1 MVRSNAT
8 TVEEYLNELAPDR
21 REQIEAVRNVVLD
34 KLPEGYAESMNWG
47 MISWEIPLERY
58 PKTYNKQPLM
68 YAALASQ
75 KNYMSLY
82 LMCVYTHDGTQTEFE
97 RRFKASG
104 KKLNMGKSCVRFKTT
119 DDLPMDLIADTVAS
133 TSVDDYIKSYEAARK
148 KSRSRAQPTPLTKNL
163 NNLIAERCWS
173 GRTGTTGNR
182 VCLQGHQGFES
193 LPLRQIHTPSLP
205 LRTEIIPL

>member
-1 MVRSNAT
+1 MRSNAT

-119 DDLPMDLIADTVAS
+119 DDLPMGLIADTVAS
-133 TSVDDYIKSYEAARK
+133 TSVDDYIKSYEAARRK
-148 KSRSRAQPTPLTKNL
+148 K
-163 NNLIAERCWS
+163 
-173 GRTGTTGNR
+173 
-182 VCLQGHQGFES
+182 
-193 LPLRQIHTPSLP
+193 
-205 LRTEIIPL
+205 

>member
-1 MVRSNAT
+1 MRSNAA

-21 REQIEAVRNVVLD
+21 REQIEAVRDVVLD
-34 KLPEGYAESMNWG
+34 KLPKGYAESMNWG

-148 KSRSRAQPTPLTKNL
+148 KKV
-163 NNLIAERCWS
+163 EV
-173 GRTGTTGNR
+173 GRNQR
-182 VCLQGHQGFES
+182 L
-193 LPLRQIHTPSLP
+193 
-205 LRTEIIPL
+205 

>member
-1 MVRSNAT
+1 MVRSNAA

-47 MISWEIPLERY
+47 MISWEIPLDRY
-58 PKTYNKQPLM
+58 PKTYNNQPLM

-82 LMCVYTHDGTQTEFE
+82 LMCVYVHHGTQTEFE

-148 KSRSRAQPTPLTKNL
+148 KK
-163 NNLIAERCWS
+163 
-173 GRTGTTGNR
+173 
-182 VCLQGHQGFES
+182 
-193 LPLRQIHTPSLP
+193 
-205 LRTEIIPL
+205 

>member
-1 MVRSNAT
+1 MKPCAT
-8 TVEEYLNELAPDR
+8 LCLITC
-21 REQIEAVRNVVLD
+21 
-34 KLPEGYAESMNWG
+34 PEGYAESMNWG

-58 PKTYNKQPLM
+58 PKTYNNQPLM

-82 LMCVYTHDGTQTEFE
+82 LMCVYVHDGTQTEFE

-148 KSRSRAQPTPLTKNL
+148 KK
-163 NNLIAERCWS
+163 
-173 GRTGTTGNR
+173 
-182 VCLQGHQGFES
+182 
-193 LPLRQIHTPSLP
+193 
-205 LRTEIIPL
+205 

>member
-1 MVRSNAT
+1 MVRSNAA

-21 REQIEAVRNVVLD
+21 REQIESVRNVVLD
-34 KLPEGYAESMNWG
+34 KLPKGYAESMNWG

-97 RRFKASG
+97 RRLKASG

-148 KSRSRAQPTPLTKNL
+148 KK
-163 NNLIAERCWS
+163 
-173 GRTGTTGNR
+173 
-182 VCLQGHQGFES
+182 
-193 LPLRQIHTPSLP
+193 
-205 LRTEIIPL
+205 

>member
-1 MVRSNAT
+1 MKPCAT
-8 TVEEYLNELAPDR
+8 SSWINC
-21 REQIEAVRNVVLD
+21 
-34 KLPEGYAESMNWG
+34 PEGYAESMNWG

-148 KSRSRAQPTPLTKNL
+148 KK
-163 NNLIAERCWS
+163 
-173 GRTGTTGNR
+173 
-182 VCLQGHQGFES
+182 
-193 LPLRQIHTPSLP
+193 
-205 LRTEIIPL
+205 

>member
-1 MVRSNAT
+1 MVRSNAA
-8 TVEEYLNELAPDR
+8 TVEEYLDELAFGR
-21 REQIEAVRNVVLD
+21 REHIEAVRDVVLEN
-34 KLPEGYAESMNWG
+34 LPEGYTEAMNWG

-82 LMCVYTHDGTQTEFE
+82 LMCVYTHEGTQTEFE

-104 KKLNMGKSCVRFKTT
+104 KKLNMGKSCVRFKSA
-119 DDLPMDLIADTVAS
+119 DDLPMDLIADTIAS

-148 KSRSRAQPTPLTKNL
+148 R
-163 NNLIAERCWS
+163 
-173 GRTGTTGNR
+173 
-182 VCLQGHQGFES
+182 
-193 LPLRQIHTPSLP
+193 
-205 LRTEIIPL
+205 

>member
-1 MVRSNAT
+1 MVRSNAA

-34 KLPEGYAESMNWG
+34 KLPQGYAESMNWG

-119 DDLPMDLIADTVAS
+119 
-133 TSVDDYIKSYEAARK
+133 E
-148 KSRSRAQPTPLTKNL
+148 
-163 NNLIAERCWS
+163 
-173 GRTGTTGNR
+173 
-182 VCLQGHQGFES
+182 
-193 LPLRQIHTPSLP
+193 
-205 LRTEIIPL
+205 